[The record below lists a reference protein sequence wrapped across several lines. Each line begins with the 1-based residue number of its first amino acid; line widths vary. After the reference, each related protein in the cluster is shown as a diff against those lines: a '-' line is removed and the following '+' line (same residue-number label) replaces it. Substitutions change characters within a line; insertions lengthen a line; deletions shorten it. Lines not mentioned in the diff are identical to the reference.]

1 MFISPLPTSV
11 SHDRPLRRGTYFPP
25 EALIQP
31 SGDHAP
37 GVCLDG
43 EDSPEAVA
51 ESPTDQ
57 VAPASCLK
65 LDDPPASHVI
75 LLVELAGSVEG
86 LQSQEADPH
95 LQEGA
100 G

>member
-11 SHDRPLRRGTYFPP
+11 SHDLLHGTYFSPKT
-25 EALIQP
+25 LIQP

-37 GVCLDG
+37 GVRLDG
-43 EDSPEAVA
+43 EDSPETVT
-51 ESPTDQ
+51 ESPADQ
-57 VAPASCLK
+57 VSPASCLK
-65 LDDPPASHVI
+65 LDDAPASHVV

-86 LQSQEADPH
+86 LQPQEADPH

>member
-1 MFISPLPTSV
+1 MCFSPLLMSFLLPST
-11 SHDRPLRRGTYFPP
+11 HFPA
-25 EALIQP
+25 EALVEP

-37 GVCLDG
+37 GIGLDG

-57 VAPASCLK
+57 VAPAPRLE
-65 LDDPPASHVI
+65 LDDPPASHVV
-75 LLVELAGSVEG
+75 LLVELAGAVQG
-86 LQSQEADPH
+86 LQPQEANPH

-100 G
+100 R